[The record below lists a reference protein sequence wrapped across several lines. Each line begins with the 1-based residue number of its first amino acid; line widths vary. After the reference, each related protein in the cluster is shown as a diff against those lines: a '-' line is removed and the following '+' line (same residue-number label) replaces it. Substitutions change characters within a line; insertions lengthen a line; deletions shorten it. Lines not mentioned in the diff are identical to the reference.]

1 MLFEDRTDIKQQD
14 LNQTEDNYFYQWTDI
29 KYDQFGQQCL
39 TEASAKYHA
48 FVFFLTATY
57 FGVST

>member
-29 KYDQFGQQCL
+29 KYDQFGHQCL

-48 FVFFLTATY
+48 FVFF
-57 FGVST
+57 